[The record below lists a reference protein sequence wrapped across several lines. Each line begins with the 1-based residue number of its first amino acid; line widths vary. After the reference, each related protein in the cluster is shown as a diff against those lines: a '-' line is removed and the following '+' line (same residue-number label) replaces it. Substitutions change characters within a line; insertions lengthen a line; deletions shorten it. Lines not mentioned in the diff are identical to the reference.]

1 MKFLDTVKFEK
12 IVMRVLASWFAVN
25 FLVKIFSAANF
36 ANKDYLQDSSLFVFF
51 LKTIAVF
58 FVITVIDFLFPV
70 IRVDGFAFLFFIL
83 AYSFSL
89 LPQTLGS
96 PVVNEYYFAIA
107 LLAFLA
113 VVLYYVLRNDL
124 LNVSDI
130 PYINKIKLNNK
141 ATVFIVAALG
151 VAFAVFVSLI
161 TVCRYLSFSAP
172 NFDFGLFV
180 NMFHNMR
187 TRFFPYVTSERNLL
201 LSHFAVHI
209 SPIYYLM
216 LPFYLLFPYPH
227 TLQIL
232 QAVVLASGIVP
243 LYLLAKHKGLSNNTI
258 VFLSFLYALYPAL
271 SSGCYYDLHENCFL
285 TALLFWT
292 FYFYEKKKYILLYIF
307 AFLVLL
313 VKEDAAVYVA
323 FFALYTILSNL
334 LEKNYRASLH
344 GCALFVLAT
353 VYFGFAWFI
362 MSKYGQG
369 IMDKSRYGNYIP
381 NDGNIT
387 NMVKTALINP
397 GYVFTQLLTAEKVI
411 YLFKMLVPLAFLPFM
426 TKKGVRFTLL
436 FPLILMSLMTNYG
449 YQFNLRFQYQFG
461 VLAFLFYMTL
471 LNVSEMKGFNKR
483 FVLSFAA
490 VAAAMIFCLNSLP
503 DSSVI
508 RRYINNKVNY
518 SKINEALK
526 QIPPDASVKSSTFI
540 LAHIANRDEIYA
552 IDYEAYHNTDIVHN
566 TDYIV
571 LDMRGDADAEDSI
584 AGNYINNALRNGYN
598 LLFEEK
604 GLIIILIR
612 RDLTA
617 HRCTEILK
625 VPC

>member
-1 MKFLDTVKFEK
+1 MKFSHTMTFEK
-12 IVMRVLASWFAVN
+12 IMMRVLASWFAVN
-25 FLVKIFSAANF
+25 FFVKIGSVAIFTY
-36 ANKDYLQDSSLFVFF
+36 KDYKQESSFLVFA
-51 LKTIAVF
+51 LETIAVF
-58 FVITVIDFLFPV
+58 FAITVIDFSFPV
-70 IRVDGFAFLFFIL
+70 IRVDGFAFLFFSL

-89 LPQTLGS
+89 LPQALSS

-113 VVLYYVLRNDL
+113 VALYYVLRNDL
-124 LNVSDI
+124 LNVSV
-130 PYINKIKLNNK
+130 NELKLNNK
-141 ATVFIVAALG
+141 VTVFIVVALG
-151 VAFAVFVSLI
+151 VAFAIFVSLI
-161 TVCRYLSFSAP
+161 TVCRYLSFYAP
-172 NFDFGLFV
+172 NFDFGIFV

-187 TRFFPYVTSERNLL
+187 TKFFPYVTSERNLL

-216 LPFYLLFPYPH
+216 LPFYLLFPYPQ

-243 LYLLAKHKGLSNNTI
+243 LYLLAKHKRLSNKTI

-292 FYFYEKKKYILLYIF
+292 FYFYEKKKYIPLYIF

-313 VKEDAAVYVA
+313 VKEDASIYIA
-323 FFALYTILSNL
+323 FFAFYIILSNL
-334 LEKNYRASLH
+334 SKKNYKASLH
-344 GCALFVLAT
+344 GCGLFLLAAA
-353 VYFGFAWFI
+353 YFAFSWFV
-362 MSKYGQG
+362 MSKYGEG

-381 NDGNIT
+381 DDGNII
-387 NMVKTALINP
+387 NMVKTVFINP
-397 GYVFTQLLTAEKVI
+397 GYVFTQLLTAEKLI
-411 YLFKMLVPLAFLPFM
+411 YVFKMLLPLAFLPVM
-426 TKKGVRFTLL
+426 TKKVSRLTLFL
-436 FPLILMSLMTNYG
+436 PLILMSLMTNYG

-471 LNVSEMKGFNKR
+471 LNISEMEGFNKR
-483 FVLSFAA
+483 FVLSFAV
-490 VAAAMIFCLNSLP
+490 VATTMIFGLNSLP
-503 DSSVI
+503 DSNVI
-508 RRYINNKVNY
+508 RHYVNDKVIY
-518 SKINEALK
+518 SKMNEALK
-526 QIPPDASVKSSTFI
+526 QIPPDASVKSTTFI
-540 LAHIANRDEIYA
+540 LAHIANRNEIYA

-571 LDMRGDADAEDSI
+571 LDMRGGADAEDSI
-584 AGNYINNALRNGYN
+584 IARDYINYALQNGYN

-612 RDLTA
+612 GDLTA
-617 HRCTEILK
+617 YRWAEILK
-625 VPC
+625 IPC

>member
-1 MKFLDTVKFEK
+1 MKFSHAMTFEK
-12 IVMRVLASWFAVN
+12 IMMRVLASWFAVN
-25 FLVKIFSAANF
+25 FFVKIVSAANF
-36 ANKDYLQDSSLFVFF
+36 ASKNYLQDSSFFVFV
-51 LKTIAVF
+51 LKTITFF
-58 FVITVIDFLFPV
+58 FVITVIDCLFPAL
-70 IRVDGFAFLFFIL
+70 RVDGFAFLSFIL

-89 LPQTLGS
+89 LPQALS
-96 PVVNEYYFAIA
+96 KPEVNEYYFAIA

-113 VVLYYVLRNDL
+113 AAIYYVLKNDL
-124 LNVSDI
+124 LNVTNM
-130 PYINKIKLNNK
+130 PYINKLKLNDR

-151 VAFAVFVSLI
+151 VSFAVFVSHV
-161 TVCRYLSFSAP
+161 TVYRYLSFYAP
-172 NFDFGLFV
+172 NFDFGIFV

-209 SPIYYLM
+209 SPIYYLV
-216 LPFYLLFPYPH
+216 LPFYLLFPHPQ

-232 QAVVLASGIVP
+232 QAVILASGIIP
-243 LYLLAKHKGLSNNTI
+243 LYLLAKHKGLSNKTI

-313 VKEDAAVYVA
+313 VKEDAPIYIA
-323 FFALYTILSNL
+323 FFALYIILSNL
-334 LEKNYRASLH
+334 SEKNYKASLH
-344 GCALFVLAT
+344 GCGLFLMAAA
-353 VYFGFAWFI
+353 YFAFSWFM

-381 NDGNIT
+381 DDGNIT
-387 NMVKTALINP
+387 NMVKTVVINP
-397 GYVFTQLLTAEKVI
+397 GYVFTQLLTAEKLI
-411 YLFKMLVPLAFLPFM
+411 YMFKMLLPLAFMPFM
-426 TKKGVRFTLL
+426 TKKASRLTLF

-471 LNVSEMKGFNKR
+471 LNISEMEGFNKR
-483 FVLSFAA
+483 FVLFFAV
-490 VAAAMIFCLNSLP
+490 VATTMIFCLNSLP

-508 RRYINNKVNY
+508 RNYINNKANY
-518 SKINEALK
+518 SKMNEALK
-526 QIPPDASVKSSTFI
+526 RIPSDASVKSSTFI
-540 LAHIANRDEIYA
+540 LAHLANRNEIYA
-552 IDYEAYHNTDIVHN
+552 IDYEAYHNTDMVHN

-571 LDMRGDADAEDSI
+571 LDMRGGADNEDSI
-584 AGNYINNALRNGYN
+584 ARNYISDALRNGYY

-612 RDLTA
+612 GDLTA
-617 HRCTEILK
+617 RRWT
-625 VPC
+625 